1 MSAQIKLVHLQ
12 IMDNG
17 SYDIDAYLSFK
28 AGKYGQLTYM
38 RIYQGMLKRGQFI
51 VNTRTGK
58 RVKVPRVIQ
67 MHADQMQ
74 VRG

>member
-1 MSAQIKLVHLQ
+1 MKNALKFNLFNPQ
-12 IMDNG
+12 
-17 SYDIDAYLSFK
+17 

-38 RIYQGMLKRGQFI
+38 RIYQGMLKRGSFI
-51 VNTRTGK
+51 VNTRTGR

-74 VRG
+74 VGSDSRWQIIYL